1 MIKVGLTGN
10 FWSGHNEVADLF
22 EERDIKVFD
31 ADLVLKFILLYSQEH
46 ITKIQSK
53 FGKEIYQSG
62 LLDLKYFD
70 DNRKFNQLF
79 DIVQLDLIKAYEKW
93 RIKNWN
99 SVYTIFKSSVLFERD
114 LDKHMNFTISVYRP
128 SSLRKWDLTQN
139 SQINKHIIDFIIDN
153 EMDEVVKNTKSTY
166 QVNNY
171 SSMEIS
177 YSERTDN
184 LKKQVEKIHVALL
197 KKNQNN
203 FHEYNRTES
212 YKNMLM

>member
-22 EERDIKVFD
+22 EEKEIKVFD

-46 ITKIQSK
+46 ITKIQAK

-128 SSLRKWDLTQN
+128 SGLRKWDLTQN
-139 SQINKHIIDFIIDN
+139 TQISKHTIDFILDN
-153 EMDEVVKNTKSTY
+153 EMDELVKNTKSTY

-177 YSERTDN
+177 YSERTEN
-184 LKKQVEKIHVALL
+184 LKKQVENIHSALL

-212 YKNMLM
+212 YKNMFM